1 MTKTTERF
9 QRELKDLKEV
19 MTRGGLAQDT
29 TMREKLQTE
38 QAMITKVVR
47 IGKEDGMTK
56 DEVKAALRE
65 CYTKPVVSELE
76 NLTLYDAL
84 HSILY
89 DLDPDKQG
97 AIDDKQITADF
108 PQDKELAG
116 HLLVIIYEKYQAC
129 TEEERRSITRSDAEF
144 YYIVGT
150 AIALRCGFKDIQDAF
165 GIDTSRLDIP
175 KIKRSKEL
183 FWSALGDPD
192 PIISPRDQAFRSKM
206 HELMGEIIANFS
218 ELYPDLYAKIKDNYI
233 NSRVVLNIS
242 HKDEVD
248 ILYRL
253 SEKSDLREFKS
264 FAIPPLVDA
273 VVMSFLIQKKF
284 YMNNHKRKSIRKT
297 LIESVLKEE
306 TSYVR

>member
-9 QRELKDLKEV
+9 QRALNDLKEV
-19 MTRGGLAQDT
+19 MTRGGLPQDT
-29 TMREKLQTE
+29 TMREKLQAE
-38 QAMITKVVR
+38 QVMITKVVR

-65 CYTKPVVSELE
+65 CYTKTVVSELE

-89 DLDPDKQG
+89 GLDPDKQVG

-108 PQDKELAG
+108 PQDKRFAG
-116 HLLVIIYEKYQAC
+116 HLFVMIYEKYQAC

-144 YYIVGT
+144 YYIIGT

-165 GIDTSRLDIP
+165 GIDVSRLDIP
-175 KIKRSKEL
+175 KINRGKEL

-192 PIISPRDQAFRSKM
+192 PIISPRDQALCSKM
-206 HELMGEIIANFS
+206 YELMDEIIVNFS
-218 ELYPDLYAKIKDNYI
+218 ELYPDLYAKIKDNYSI
-233 NSRVVLNIS
+233 SHAVLNIS

-248 ILYRL
+248 NLYRL

-264 FAIPPLVDA
+264 FAIPLLVDA

-284 YMNNHKRKSIRKT
+284 YMNSHKCKNIRKT
-297 LIESVLKEE
+297 LIESVLKKE
-306 TSYVR
+306 TSY